1 MFIRLSPLYKS
12 SGKNLS
18 TICDTLNVT
27 LACDDVSLIDAH
39 KMLQSKCKSHV
50 VVHFREIHATSKP
63 FTLQKANLHFWEA
76 MNKAIQMIFKGH
88 SRVKVKVAAIVLNST
103 TSESKLK
110 SENVKFVQTNL
121 KDCYGSASIN

>member
-39 KMLQSKCKSHV
+39 KMLQSKRKSHV

-76 MNKAIQMIFKGH
+76 MDKAIQMIYKGH
-88 SRVKVKVAAIVLNST
+88 SRVNGKVAAIVLNST

-110 SENVKFVQTNL
+110 SENVKFVL
-121 KDCYGSASIN
+121 KD